1 MNGGAVCVKRE
12 YVEAEIEIV
21 ILSAIDIMTASDPGL
36 EDEDWIL

>member
-1 MNGGAVCVKRE
+1 MKRE

-21 ILSAIDIMTASDPGL
+21 ILSAVDIMTVSDPGL